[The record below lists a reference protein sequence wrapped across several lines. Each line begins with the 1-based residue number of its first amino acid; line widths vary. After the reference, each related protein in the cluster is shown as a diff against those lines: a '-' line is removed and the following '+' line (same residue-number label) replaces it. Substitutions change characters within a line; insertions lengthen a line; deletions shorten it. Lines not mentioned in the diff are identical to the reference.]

1 MSAKAILTSRA
12 QAEVFE
18 IANSPAPNT
27 SRTVQ
32 TYPVCFPK
40 TESNIFGLENC
51 ISESRA
57 VKWPRTDI
65 ATIVAMKKPK
75 KREVPT
81 MQIRISGALFSVALK
96 AARSISAP
104 FREGGQQPALTSIV
118 FSVVALEAFLNEA
131 TDIALEYYSDP
142 AISLFVD
149 FMVDAEKSRASLESK
164 FVLSR
169 WILAG
174 QKFDRGSQ
182 PYQDFALLLGL
193 RNDLVHFKATEEVP
207 LHLSAE
213 EIHEK
218 LINKFRS
225 KNILSDELFPAAPW
239 TYLIETK
246 AVAGWACKTASRMV
260 VEFYEKMPREKMPQN
275 MWRHFVATLVCA
287 FADIGTIPNRVESWP
302 LSGPDPT

>member
-1 MSAKAILTSRA
+1 MHSSLSL
-12 QAEVFE
+12 
-18 IANSPAPNT
+18 N
-27 SRTVQ
+27 
-32 TYPVCFPK
+32 
-40 TESNIFGLENC
+40 
-51 ISESRA
+51 
-57 VKWPRTDI
+57 
-65 ATIVAMKKPK
+65 
-75 KREVPT
+75 
-81 MQIRISGALFSVALK
+81 
-96 AARSISAP
+96 AARSIAAP

-118 FSVVALEAFLNEA
+118 FSVVSLEAFLNEVA
-131 TDIALEYYSDP
+131 DIALEFYADP

-193 RNDLVHFKATEEVP
+193 RNDLVHFKATEAVA
-207 LHLSAE
+207 LHLRPE

-225 KNILSDELFPAAPW
+225 KNILSDELFPATPW

-246 AVAGWACKTASRMV
+246 AVAGWACKTDSRMA
-260 VEFYEKMPREKMPQN
+260 VEFYEKMPQGKLAQG
-275 MWRHFVATLVCA
+275 MWRTFVEGLVSA

>member
-1 MSAKAILTSRA
+1 MVPVGRHPGKADDPTWEKF
-12 QAEVFE
+12 AEPNLRPRE
-18 IANSPAPNT
+18 CPNSGAFCAERRGNAGGVRWQKAP
-27 SRTVQ
+27 
-32 TYPVCFPK
+32 
-40 TESNIFGLENC
+40 SNQNGIPN
-51 ISESRA
+51 I
-57 VKWPRTDI
+57 
-65 ATIVAMKKPK
+65 TIVAMKKPK

-96 AARSISAP
+96 AARSITAP

-131 TDIALEYYSDP
+131 TDIGLEYYSDP

-149 FMVDAEKSRASLESK
+149 FIVDAEKSRASLESK
-164 FVLSR
+164 FVLSC

-225 KNILSDELFPAAPW
+225 KNILSDELFHAAPW

-287 FADIGTIPNRVESWP
+287 SADIGTIPNRVESWP